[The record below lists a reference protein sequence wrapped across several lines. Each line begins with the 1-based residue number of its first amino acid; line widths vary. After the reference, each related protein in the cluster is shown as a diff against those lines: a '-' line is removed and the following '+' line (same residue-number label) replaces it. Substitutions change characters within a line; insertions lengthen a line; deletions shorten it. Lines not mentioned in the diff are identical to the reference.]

1 MPCGEDWLSHP
12 LGIVQGFF
20 GEWRRRGRA
29 GRWPPSLPSPGPYPA
44 ARPHAGLPRRLSRP
58 AGPAGAAL
66 RHPGAASMPG
76 PGPRLPRPAGRR
88 CLPPARFAIR
98 ELPRLRGEEP
108 AVGRDC
114 RLLSPRWRTG
124 GPRPL
129 CGSSR
134 RGSLNLRGPA
144 ETGQGKA
151 LCLRGACR
159 IFQNFRCV
167 GGVLALSRSWL

>member
-1 MPCGEDWLSHP
+1 MAAE
-12 LGIVQGFF
+12 FA
-20 GEWRRRGRA
+20 E
-29 GRWPPSLPSPGPYPA
+29 PGA
-44 ARPHAGLPRRLSRP
+44 LPRRAAPRGAPPKALA
-58 AGPAGAAL
+58 AGRACGGGVEAPRCGVHAGARA
-66 RHPGAASMPG
+66 AAS
-76 PGPRLPRPAGRR
+76 PAGRR

-114 RLLSPRWRTG
+114 RPLSPRWRTG

-129 CGSSR
+129 CGGSR